1 MPTVTIDADRW
12 ERVRHHADI
21 AFKHCFTLAD
31 AGVFP
36 EREKRLEPGDLDPVE
51 IDEEAS
57 IEAMLDAV
65 MGAAKELVEITLP
78 SPVLGLGWGCW
89 VDEVCFGHSCSDW
102 RDVLRAAYRR
112 VVGE

>member
-1 MPTVTIDADRW
+1 MATVTIDADRW
-12 ERVRHHADI
+12 ERVLRGAKHGYSSCMSNADGWM
-21 AFKHCFTLAD
+21 C
-31 AGVFP
+31 VYP
-36 EREKRLEPGDLDPVE
+36 EIRKSDLDPVE

-78 SPVLGLGWGCW
+78 SPVLGLGWGCF
-89 VDEVCFGHSCSDW
+89 VDEVCFGNSCSDW
-102 RDVLRAAYRR
+102 RDALRAAYRQ